1 MADNVWKNAN
11 SPLTTSWSSSSDAQ
25 PSWASTSGA
34 SDMLVEYSV
43 PYSTIGTFSSVAK
56 ATTSIVGTKYHINDN
71 KAFYYGTDKD
81 FQFLYDGG
89 GDSMVIANN
98 NVSTSDNFLSVKNA
112 ATNEIFGIT
121 YEGVLKLEEQTV
133 LSSTDESGRL
143 AFSSDELYISK
154 G

>member
-1 MADNVWKNAN
+1 
-11 SPLTTSWSSSSDAQ
+11 
-25 PSWASTSGA
+25 
-34 SDMLVEYSV
+34 
-43 PYSTIGTFSSVAK
+43 
-56 ATTSIVGTKYHINDN
+56 
-71 KAFYYGTDKD
+71 
-81 FQFLYDGG
+81 
-89 GDSMVIANN
+89 MVIANN